1 MDKLEMAMELIRRAQ
16 EEKRRMEAMRKE
28 LNAVGW
34 DWAKRNEIAAR
45 YSPTP
50 ARAFIND
57 SLKMARRLLVEAY
70 E

>member
-1 MDKLEMAMELIRRAQ
+1 
-16 EEKRRMEAMRKE
+16 MRKE

-34 DWAKRNEIAAR
+34 DWAKRNEITAR
-45 YSPTP
+45 YSPIP

-57 SLKMARRLLVEAY
+57 SLKMARRMLVEAY

>member
-50 ARAFIND
+50 TRAFIND